1 MNKIGIR
8 QIVRFLAIGGFNLYL
23 FPLLLIVCLLRG
35 ANLDSYSGVLPLSYA
50 LLAYCIFSGYLGAC
64 TGWISEKI
72 RQKLPEKSEKKD
84 RIKTLIL
91 SNAVLIPAFALLLAG
106 LILFLP
112 ENHWLLLLLFA
123 TGILYSLISGQKLH
137 FKKYYEFFSG
147 KRMGFAVGFNVA
159 AELLLLW
166 IFRAETAAAGVY
178 TVHLF
183 WVFFAYIIIYCVTR
197 NQSNIDKMMERRHH
211 KLEHLPNKMRYYSLW
226 LTVIL
231 FAVILLVFLFRGFFA
246 EIFGRFFSAIGAGLL
261 YVIRKLLLRMLGE
274 ETNEQQMGFQE
285 QDPSMGLKDAFAD
298 DNTNPLWDYLFYPLV
313 FLAIITLLIVYR
325 KSIAEAFARLWAKA
339 VTLARKIFLNSQIVQ
354 RVQVGE
360 SEYYFDAVETLDPDS
375 IAISNEKNT
384 FRLKDWKKLYRKFKA
399 MAPGKEKFRYGYA
412 LSLEWLR
419 MHQVPLENSDT
430 CVEIY
435 HKSTA
440 VFPEEQFGIISECY
454 DHIRYGDE
462 PVQLSAVETLCDVLD
477 SLVK

>member
-123 TGILYSLISGQKLH
+123 AGILYSLISGQKLH

-183 WVFFAYIIIYCVTR
+183 WVFFAYIIIYCVADAGGIYVACFLGEPGEKAAYKYAVAR
-197 NQSNIDKMMERRHH
+197 HYYISAVGKM
-211 KLEHLPNKMRYYSLW
+211 
-226 LTVIL
+226 
-231 FAVILLVFLFRGFFA
+231 AVIRA
-246 EIFGRFFSAIGAGLL
+246 EI
-261 YVIRKLLLRMLGE
+261 V
-274 ETNEQQMGFQE
+274 
-285 QDPSMGLKDAFAD
+285 
-298 DNTNPLWDYLFYPLV
+298 
-313 FLAIITLLIVYR
+313 
-325 KSIAEAFARLWAKA
+325 
-339 VTLARKIFLNSQIVQ
+339 SQI
-354 RVQVGE
+354 
-360 SEYYFDAVETLDPDS
+360 
-375 IAISNEKNT
+375 
-384 FRLKDWKKLYRKFKA
+384 
-399 MAPGKEKFRYGYA
+399 
-412 LSLEWLR
+412 
-419 MHQVPLENSDT
+419 H
-430 CVEIY
+430 
-435 HKSTA
+435 
-440 VFPEEQFGIISECY
+440 
-454 DHIRYGDE
+454 
-462 PVQLSAVETLCDVLD
+462 
-477 SLVK
+477 